1 MERDEELRDLLERV
15 HTIAV
20 VGIKEGAADDAY
32 RVPAYLQRC
41 GYRILPVNPKLR
53 RVLGEAVRPDLT
65 ALPGPVDLVNLF
77 RAPAHVPRHVDEI
90 LALDPR
96 PRAVWMQLGVRHDA
110 AAARLRDAGIAVVQ
124 DRCLMVEH
132 ARLLGTR
139 AGPAT
144 RAPRLRVP
152 VHYDF
157 ASSLCYVA
165 HRVMQRLAPELE
177 ALGIELV
184 WSPVDVAHRIG
195 PIRGAGIAPAV
206 RANAARVAAELGV
219 DLRMPAHWIDSRP
232 ALCGALLSER
242 AERGASFRE
251 AAWRAVYEHGRELA
265 TADAV
270 RELAAE
276 LGIAIQASEL
286 EAAQGELAART
297 NAASGALTSGV
308 PTFVLG
314 DWPCGGIQTEDTMR
328 QLFRRFAETTRGR
341 LAS

>member
-1 MERDEELRDLLERV
+1 MTVEEKFRCFARMARLNEVSMNTAATMTVSLLRKLAGPR
-15 HTIAV
+15 
-20 VGIKEGAADDAY
+20 
-32 RVPAYLQRC
+32 
-41 GYRILPVNPKLR
+41 LPKTVW
-53 RVLGEAVRPDLT
+53 
-65 ALPGPVDLVNLF
+65 
-77 RAPAHVPRHVDEI
+77 
-90 LALDPR
+90 LDP
-96 PRAVWMQLGVRHDA
+96 PPKAVWMQLGVRHDA

-242 AERGASFRE
+242 AERGAGFRE

-265 TADAV
+265 RPRSA
-270 RELAAE
+270 
-276 LGIAIQASEL
+276 GPP
-286 EAAQGELAART
+286 AR
-297 NAASGALTSGV
+297 
-308 PTFVLG
+308 
-314 DWPCGGIQTEDTMR
+314 
-328 QLFRRFAETTRGR
+328 
-341 LAS
+341 